1 MMDGLRALER
11 ELAGRSETPTAA
23 VIDTQSVKTTES
35 GGHSGLG
42 QALKSSEQ
50 PFDLV
55 PQFAEIP
62 VVVSFDFW
70 FVFGG
75 MAGVIP
81 KVPTR
86 RQVSSPSQPR
96 SIAGGA
102 FATALPQ
109 LSGRARPSG
118 ASWVCPG
125 TNSQPPS
132 RGILLRRF
140 WRVFTP

>member
-1 MMDGLRALER
+1 MMDGLRALGR
-11 ELAGRSETPTAA
+11 KLAGRSASPTAA
-23 VIDTQSVKTTES
+23 AFDTQSVKTTES

-50 PFDLV
+50 PFDLI

-75 MAGVIP
+75 MTGVIP

-96 SIAGGA
+96 SIASGA
-102 FATALPQ
+102 FATGLPQ
-109 LSGRARPSG
+109 LSSKARPSG
-118 ASWVCPG
+118 ASWVCPR
-125 TNSQPPS
+125 NEFAAP
-132 RGILLRRF
+132 
-140 WRVFTP
+140 